1 MDGIWKFLKKDDVG
15 IVEKTFVL
23 YGPVQATFFS
33 KRGCK
38 FGSDDEEA
46 F

>member
-15 IVEKTFVL
+15 IVEKMFVL
-23 YGPVQATFFS
+23 YGPAQATFFS
-33 KRGCK
+33 KSGCK
-38 FGSDDEEA
+38 FACDDEEA